1 MCECSCPTNRS
12 TLTLG
17 FYCYDTTV
25 RWVSARDI
33 YKYTNVQIQKHKF
46 DGQMKSGKELDKQIY
61 KYKNTNST
69 VRWKVER
76 SWTNEY
82 TNEPETI
89 QFWDRMTQV
98 QLRRI
103 ITIFSCSLAS
113 HVLGLLRIPSRT
125 IEYHRTPCI
134 GCHTL
139 AQEVTNEKCPSCI
152 IRAGDSKDG
161 CCVKLYL
168 MMPWCG
174 WCRRWCWWCCRW
186 RWLQKGM
193 MAGKGV
199 KDDNCKA

>member
-1 MCECSCPTNRS
+1 
-12 TLTLG
+12 
-17 FYCYDTTV
+17 
-25 RWVSARDI
+25 
-33 YKYTNVQIQKHKF
+33 
-46 DGQMKSGKELDKQIY
+46 
-61 KYKNTNST
+61 
-69 VRWKVER
+69 
-76 SWTNEY
+76 
-82 TNEPETI
+82 
-89 QFWDRMTQV
+89 MTQV
-98 QLRRI
+98 QLRCI

-113 HVLGLLRIPSRT
+113 PHVLGLLRIPSRT

-199 KDDNCKA
+199 KDDNCKAWCRASSSESGPNTINSTQYLCAMCSPAAMCINIAHRKQFKINCKTDSLM